1 MIVSVAS
8 GKGGTGKTTIAV
20 NLALA
25 LGDSVPV
32 DFLDCDV
39 EEPNAHL
46 FLHPVL
52 ETCEP
57 VTLPVP
63 VVDESKCSGCGICA
77 ELCAFHAI
85 LSLGGRAI
93 AFPELC
99 HGCGGCARFC
109 PEGAISEA
117 PKEIGVLE
125 TGWAGALAG
134 RVGPAA
140 VATATGMPRP
150 VVEAGWVRA
159 SAGPTAVATAAEV
172 PEPVVVTGAQRGI
185 RFVQGRI
192 NIGVALAPPV
202 VKAVRSKA
210 APASGAANGAANR
223 VVIIDSPP
231 GTSCPV
237 VASVRGSDYCVLVTE
252 PTPFGLNDLALA
264 VDMVRELAVPFGVVI
279 NRAGLGDD
287 KVAAFCTQENIP
299 VLLEIPFDRR
309 LAASYARGGQLVR
322 DFPELGDSLRG
333 LWRQIRASA
342 GPLPEEAETV

>member
-8 GKGGTGKTTIAV
+8 GKGGTGKTTVAV
-20 NLALA
+20 NLALSLA
-25 LGDSVPV
+25 LEGTTSV

-52 ETCEP
+52 ETSEP

-63 VVDESKCSGCGICA
+63 VIDESKCSGCGICA
-77 ELCAFHAI
+77 EVCAFHAI

-93 AFPELC
+93 TFPELC

-117 PKEIGVLE
+117 PREIGVVE
-125 TGWAGALAG
+125 TGWVSCVGA
-134 RVGPAA
+134 AA
-140 VATATGMPRP
+140 
-150 VVEAGWVRA
+150 E
-159 SAGPTAVATAAEV
+159 ATAA
-172 PEPVVVTGAQRGI
+172 AQAI
-185 RFVQGRI
+185 RFVQGRVD
-192 NIGVALAPPV
+192 IGTALAPPV
-202 VKAVRSKA
+202 VKAVRNKVG
-210 APASGAANGAANR
+210 PARGT
-223 VVIIDSPP
+223 VIIDSPP

-237 VASVRGSDYCVLVTE
+237 VASVRGSDYCILVTE
-252 PTPFGLNDLALA
+252 PTPFGLNDLTLA

-279 NRAGLGDD
+279 NRAGLGDAR
-287 KVAAFCTQENIP
+287 VTAYCRQENIP

-309 LAASYARGGQLVR
+309 FAASYARGGQLVR

-333 LWRQIRASA
+333 LWRKIRAAA
-342 GPLPEEAETV
+342 GPLPEEAEMAR